1 MACPHSGSRSFRSQ
15 AETRRGEESGWRDY
29 DHEDWSRH
37 VSLLVRIA
45 SIEEDVAARGTDVE
59 TEVGI
64 KTGLSHRRPEA
75 DRCRT
80 GRRLMPQFRVA
91 RDAFLT
97 QIGARRR
104 AENP

>member
-1 MACPHSGSRSFRSQ
+1 
-15 AETRRGEESGWRDY
+15 
-29 DHEDWSRH
+29 
-37 VSLLVRIA
+37 VRIA

-64 KTGLSHRRPEA
+64 KTGLSHRIPEA

-97 QIGARRR
+97 QMERDDERRTREARPVHTGGDPACGRSASRGGSMRVGSGRR
-104 AENP
+104 LT